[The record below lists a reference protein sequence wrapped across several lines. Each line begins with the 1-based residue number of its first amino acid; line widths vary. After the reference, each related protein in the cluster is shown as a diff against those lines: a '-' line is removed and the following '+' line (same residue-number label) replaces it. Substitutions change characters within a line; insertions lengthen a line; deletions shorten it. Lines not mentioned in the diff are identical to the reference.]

1 MGVFIQDVR
10 FALRMLRKAR
20 GAGAVAILS
29 LALGIGVNTT
39 VFSWVRGI
47 LLNPVPGVSLGDRLV
62 TIETVTPSGEMIDAS
77 YPDFRDYRDRS
88 QLLDGVVAFKE
99 RPLGFAAGGPGD
111 SGAEVTR
118 TERVWALMV
127 SGNYFDGLGVKPA
140 LGRFFAGEEQ
150 RDTFDAAPVAVLSD
164 ALWKS
169 RFNADPGIA
178 GRTIR
183 LNRRS
188 YTVIGVAPEFFYGT
202 ITGLRFDLY
211 VPLTMQ
217 SSLTGSSQWLSV
229 RSARP
234 LYLFARL
241 EPGVTIDQG
250 RAEVRSIASALEREF
265 PRTNS
270 GLSATMLPLSSARR
284 GAQSD
289 LGPLLHILLALGAF
303 VLLIVCANL
312 TNLQLA
318 RATTRQREIA
328 VRLGLGAPRS
338 RLVRQ
343 LLTESLVI
351 ACLSGAAALLLT
363 SWMVDFLRV
372 LVPFVEYPIVL
383 ASGVGAREV
392 AFATAASIVSALLIG
407 LMPALRLSAGN
418 IAETLKTGGRQAAGD
433 SRTGRV
439 RVGLVVGEVA
449 LAMVALVSAGL
460 LVRSFEN
467 VRRVYPGFEPRGVL
481 LAGVN
486 LSTGGYDR
494 DRGLLYMAEARR
506 RLSTLPGVV
515 GVTVAEDVPLGFNG
529 GSWEDISVAG
539 YVPAQNEN
547 MKLYRNLIA
556 PGYFGVMQIGL
567 LEGRDF
573 TDEDRAPTM
582 PVAIVNQE
590 FARRYFDARSPVGRQ
605 FTAWGRPI
613 TIVGMVE
620 TTRYH
625 SLSERAQPYFY
636 VPLAQRF
643 GAGTG
648 VALHVRAADVGG
660 TGSDHA
666 AISAVTASVRRELQ
680 AIDPAMPPPLT
691 VTLADY
697 IGAAYFSQRT
707 AALLLGVLAVL
718 ALTLASVGLYSL
730 VAFGVSTRRQEIGV
744 RMALGAASSDI
755 MRLILAEGAR
765 MAAAGVVA
773 GVILAL
779 AGTRALESLLF
790 GVSPIDLPTLGAA
803 ALLLAAVA
811 VAASYVPA
819 RSAARTDPMLALRA
833 E

>member
-1 MGVFIQDVR
+1 MDVLFHDVR

-20 GAGAVAILS
+20 GASVVAILS
-29 LALGIGVNTT
+29 LALGISVNTT

-47 LLNPVPGVSLGDRLV
+47 LLNPVPGVALGDRLV
-62 TIETVTPSGEMIDAS
+62 TIETVTPSGEMIDTS

-88 QLLDGVVAFKE
+88 RLLDGVVAFKE
-99 RPLGFAAGGPGD
+99 RPLGLG
-111 SGAEVTR
+111 EETR
-118 TERVWALMV
+118 AERVWAMMV
-127 SGNYFDGLGVKPA
+127 SGNYFDVLGVKPA
-140 LGRFFAGEEQ
+140 LGRFFSGDEQ

-169 RFNADPGIA
+169 RFNANPQVVGQIV
-178 GRTIR
+178 R
-183 LNRRS
+183 LNRRN
-188 YTVIGVAPEFFYGT
+188 YTVIGVAPERFYGT

-217 SSLTGSSQWLSV
+217 ASLTGSSQWLSI
-229 RSARP
+229 RTARP

-241 EPGVTIDQG
+241 KPGVSIEQG
-250 RAEVRSIASALEREF
+250 RAEVRSIAAALEQEF
-265 PRTNS
+265 PRTNK
-270 GLSATMLPLSSARR
+270 GLSATMLALADARR

-289 LGPLLHILLALGAF
+289 LGALLRILLALGAF

-328 VRLGLGAPRS
+328 VRLGLGASRS

-351 ACLSGAAALLLT
+351 SLLAGASALLLT
-363 SWMVDFLRV
+363 GWMVDFLKL

-383 ASGVGAREV
+383 ASSVGAREL
-392 AFATAASIVSALLIG
+392 AFATAASVASALLVGIV
-407 LMPALRLSAGN
+407 PALRLSADN
-418 IAETLKTGGRQAAGD
+418 IAETLRSGSHQTAGE
-433 SRTGRV
+433 SRTGRL

-467 VRRVYPGFEPRGVL
+467 ARRVHPGFEPRGVL
-481 LAGVN
+481 LAGIN

-494 DRGLLYMAEARR
+494 ERGLLYIDEVRR
-506 RLSTLPGVV
+506 RVRALPGVD

-529 GSWEDISVAG
+529 GSWEDVAIEG
-539 YVPAQNEN
+539 YPPAQNED
-547 MKLYRNLIA
+547 MKLYRNLVA
-556 PGYFGVMQIGL
+556 PQYFDVMKIGL

-573 TDEDRAPTM
+573 TDQDRGETTA
-582 PVAIVNQE
+582 VAIVNRE
-590 FARRYFDARSPVGRQ
+590 FARRYFEGRSPIGRHLTGWGRQ
-605 FTAWGRPI
+605 I

-625 SLSERAQPYFY
+625 TLSEGAQPYFY
-636 VPLAQRF
+636 VPLHQRF

-648 VALHVRAADVGG
+648 VALHVR
-660 TGSDHA
+660 
-666 AISAVTASVRRELQ
+666 SAGDPAQVTASVRRELQ

-691 VTLADY
+691 VTFVDY
-697 IGAAYFSQRT
+697 MGAAYFAQRT

-718 ALTLASVGLYSL
+718 ALALASVGLYSL
-730 VAFGVSTRRQEIGV
+730 VAFGVSRRRQEIGV
-744 RMALGAASSDI
+744 RMALGAASTDI
-755 MRLILAEGAR
+755 LRLILAEGAR
-765 MAAAGVVA
+765 MAAAGVAA
-773 GVILAL
+773 GALLAV
-779 AGTRALESLLF
+779 AGTRALGSLLF
-790 GVSPIDLPTLGAA
+790 GVSPLDLPTLGAA
-803 ALLLAAVA
+803 AILLAVVA
-811 VAASYVPA
+811 VAASYLPA